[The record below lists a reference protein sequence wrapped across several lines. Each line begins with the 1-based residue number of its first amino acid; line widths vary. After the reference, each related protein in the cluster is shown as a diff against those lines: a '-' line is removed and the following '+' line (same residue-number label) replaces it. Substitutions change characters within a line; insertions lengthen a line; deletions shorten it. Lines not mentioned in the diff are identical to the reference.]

1 MKKNFQIKYH
11 FCVNPSQSDTAKISK
26 IIFDNIKVMFFF
38 SVQLN
43 LCNKNLQGVIEWLE
57 NTWNKSNASFIVYDI
72 EILSY
77 QYHWSYFDKNRRV
90 WCCNEMF
97 WRYYNLQVN
106 WCLHSAFVK
115 NCFEK
120 RERWFVPWG
129 NSPGA
134 EIERKRKQII
144 YIFQGDKYQMF
155 HLTKMFLIE
164 QNPRRS
170 KHYATVFLMKYLN
183 TKKKKN
189 SEEQT

>member
-1 MKKNFQIKYH
+1 MIKIEESDVAMRCFGDTIICKLIGVYTLHLLRTALRKESVGSYH
-11 FCVNPSQSDTAKISK
+11 EERLE
-26 IIFDNIKVMFFF
+26 II
-38 SVQLN
+38 
-43 LCNKNLQGVIEWLE
+43 
-57 NTWNKSNASFIVYDI
+57 
-72 EILSY
+72 
-77 QYHWSYFDKNRRV
+77 R
-90 WCCNEMF
+90 
-97 WRYYNLQVN
+97 
-106 WCLHSAFVK
+106 
-115 NCFEK
+115 
-120 RERWFVPWG
+120 

-183 TKKKKN
+183 TKKKKKN

>member
-1 MKKNFQIKYH
+1 MIKIEESDVVMRCFGDTIICKLIGVYTLHLLRTALRKESVGSYH
-11 FCVNPSQSDTAKISK
+11 EERLE
-26 IIFDNIKVMFFF
+26 II
-38 SVQLN
+38 
-43 LCNKNLQGVIEWLE
+43 
-57 NTWNKSNASFIVYDI
+57 
-72 EILSY
+72 
-77 QYHWSYFDKNRRV
+77 R
-90 WCCNEMF
+90 
-97 WRYYNLQVN
+97 
-106 WCLHSAFVK
+106 
-115 NCFEK
+115 
-120 RERWFVPWG
+120 